1 MIFIYMKRFWFA
13 YNVLLIAAIDQPAY
27 FPYPGFFHKM
37 QSSDIFVIL
46 DNAQYEKHFTNR
58 NKIIVPNG
66 WTWISVPINKNHK
79 FSSNKIVEINNDINW
94 KKDHYTKIYH
104 SYKNAEYFSIYGS
117 FLKELYEQDW
127 KFLSEL
133 NIAIISK
140 IFEWLKINIKI
151 VKESELNIIGTK
163 SERLI
168 NCCKKIGADTYLSG
182 IGGKNYIKNE
192 FFQESQIQLLYQ
204 QYYPKPYPQH
214 FSSTF
219 IPNLSII
226 DLLMNLGPN
235 SLNHIKSSS
244 L

>member
-1 MIFIYMKRFWFA
+1 
-13 YNVLLIAAIDQPAY
+13 LIAAIHQPAY
-27 FPYPGFFHKM
+27 FPYPGFFHKI

-79 FSSNKIVEINNDINW
+79 FSSNKLVEINNDINW
-94 KKDHYTKIYH
+94 KKEHYAKISR
-104 SYKNAEYFSIYGS
+104 SYRNTEYFSIYDG
-117 FLKELYEQDW
+117 FLKELYERDW

-133 NIAIISK
+133 NIEIILK
-140 IFEWLKINIKI
+140 IFEWLKIDVKV
-151 VKESELNIIGTK
+151 VKESELFITGTK

-168 NCCKKIGADTYLSG
+168 NCCKKINAEIYLSG
-182 IGGKNYIKNE
+182 VGGKNYIEKDTFLEN
-192 FFQESQIQLLYQ
+192 QVQLLYQ
-204 QYYPKPYPQH
+204 QYVPKPYTQR
-214 FSSTF
+214 FSKIF
-219 IPNLSII
+219 IPDLSIL

-235 SLNHIKSSS
+235 SINHIKSCS